1 MRRDGLA
8 LAFRCQKR
16 WSELE
21 GRGCERWCGA
31 CERTVVDLSAKTE
44 LGARWTLLTHRG
56 PEAPC
61 VRYRTDGAG
70 RVRFRP
76 GWVARVAAAL
86 LAASSARASEAPD
99 DVQPEVGQV
108 HLCSPTVEDGVEY
121 LRGIYV
127 GGFGWRRLVPGFHAA
142 NPRGEAARRG
152 GGPRRRGSGAL
163 PAGGRALRG
172 QPPRAR
178 TRLIDGEA
186 VVADLPQG
194 TQCIAGE
201 GRPLTIEFRAADT
214 AARVVT
220 EP

>member
-121 LRGIYV
+121 LGGIYV
-127 GGFGWRRLVPGFHAA
+127 GGFGWRRLVPGFMRRIRVERPH
-142 NPRGEAARRG
+142 GEAVAHVAADPERFRRVAVRCEGSPLAR
-152 GGPRRRGSGAL
+152 
-163 PAGGRALRG
+163 
-172 QPPRAR
+172 R